1 MRQYIAIAVCMCV
14 YITLISTSPTT
25 GVEFRY
31 TPTPLPP
38 CFNSRSTCIARHFQ
52 TFILYPSFVY
62 KEKSAHKRFSLQE
75 IFFII
80 ISSQN

>member
-31 TPTPLPP
+31 TPLPP